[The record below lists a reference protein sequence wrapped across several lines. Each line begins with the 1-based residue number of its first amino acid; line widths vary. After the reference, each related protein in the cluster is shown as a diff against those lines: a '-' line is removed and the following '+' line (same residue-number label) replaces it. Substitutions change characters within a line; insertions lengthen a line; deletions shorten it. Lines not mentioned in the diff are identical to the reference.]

1 MKMALNQ
8 NWDLES
14 IFPGGSS
21 SQAYIAY
28 LDSLDAAL
36 KSLLAETSGAAP
48 ADAEQ
53 WVVLLDRAQD
63 LAKKVRH
70 AGAFVGCLTAQNV
83 KDDQA
88 KLLAGRMRVIGAAFA
103 SSLTYLDKHV
113 TDMSEEEWVSLASH
127 PSLAPIKF
135 NLDER
140 RRRAKEKM
148 PTAQET
154 LVNDLSID
162 GYHGWSTLYDT
173 VVGRMSIAI
182 EENGKTVRLSPGQ
195 AENKMKSPDREFR
208 EHVFARW
215 EEAWTNE
222 ADFCALALNNLAG
235 FRLNLYKHRGWT
247 DVTSEPLDYNRM
259 QPATLAAMWSAIKAN
274 EGRLVK
280 FLKRKQELLG
290 TDKLDWH
297 DVTAP
302 IGSAGS
308 HMSFDEAA
316 EFIVEQFRRFN
327 PAMADFTAKCFHERW
342 IEAEDRPGK
351 RPGAFCT
358 TFPEKQESR
367 VFMTF
372 SGTMGNVTTLAHEL
386 GHAYH
391 QSVMNELPP
400 FAQQYAM
407 NVAETASTFAEVAVG
422 DAALALAK
430 SKDEKITLIEDKL
443 QRAATL
449 LMNIQARYLFETRF
463 YEERKLGVVSKQ
475 RLNELMVAA
484 QREAFAGTLEKYHP
498 HFWAAKLH
506 FYMTT
511 VPFYNFPYTF
521 GYLFATGVYAQAMKE
536 GPTFA
541 KKYDDLLRDTGR
553 MRTEDLALRHLGVD
567 ITRQDFWQSAIDSA
581 LAELDEFLALTAKA

>member
-1 MKMALNQ
+1 MALSQ

-14 IFPGGSS
+14 LFPGGSS

-28 LDSLDAAL
+28 LDTLDEAI
-36 KSLLAETSGAAP
+36 KSLLAETSGP
-48 ADAEQ
+48 PPQTAET
-53 WVVLLDRAQD
+53 WATLLSHVQS

-83 KDDQA
+83 KDEQA
-88 KLLAGRMRVIGAAFA
+88 KLLAGRMRVIGAAYA
-103 SSLTYLDKHV
+103 SALTYLDKHIV
-113 TDMSEEEWVSLASH
+113 GMSEEEWLALAGDYSLA
-127 PSLAPIKF
+127 AIRF
-135 NLDER
+135 NLEER

-182 EENGKTVRLSPGQ
+182 DENGKTVRLSPGQ
-195 AENKMKSPDREFR
+195 AENKMKSPNRELR
-208 EHVFARW
+208 EHIFERW
-215 EEAWTNE
+215 EEAWANE

-235 FRLNLYKHRGWT
+235 FRLNLYKHRGWS
-247 DVTSEPLDYNRM
+247 DVAYEPLDYNRM
-259 QPATLAAMWSAIKAN
+259 QPATLAAMWAAIDAN
-274 EGRLVK
+274 KGRLVK

-297 DVTAP
+297 DVNAP
-302 IGSAGS
+302 VGSSGS
-308 HMSFDEAA
+308 HMSFDAA
-316 EFIVEQFRRFN
+316 ADFIVEQFRRFN
-327 PAMADFTAKCFHERW
+327 PAMADFTAKCFNEGW

-422 DAALALAK
+422 DAALALA
-430 SKDEKITLIEDKL
+430 SSQAEKITLMEDKL

-475 RLNELMVAA
+475 RLNELMVKA
-484 QREAFAGTLEKYHP
+484 QSEAFADSLSRYHP

-506 FYMTT
+506 FFNTG

-536 GPTFA
+536 GPSFA

-567 ITRQDFWQSAIDSA
+567 ITQQDFWQSAIDSA
-581 LAELDEFLALTAKA
+581 LAELDEFLALTAKG

>member
-1 MKMALNQ
+1 MALSQ
-8 NWDLES
+8 NWNLES

-21 SQAYIAY
+21 SQAYATY
-28 LDSLDAAL
+28 LDSLEAAIKELL
-36 KSLLAETSGAAP
+36 KETSGPPPKAAEDW
-48 ADAEQ
+48 A
-53 WVVLLDRAQD
+53 VLLDHVQS

-83 KDDQA
+83 KDDPA
-88 KLLAGRMRVIGAAFA
+88 KLLVGRMRVIGAAYA
-103 SSLTYLDKHV
+103 SALTYLDKHV
-113 TDMSEEEWVSLASH
+113 VGMSEEQWLALAGDD
-127 PSLAPIKF
+127 SLAPIKF
-135 NLDER
+135 NLEER

-173 VVGRMSIAI
+173 VVSRMSIAI
-182 EENGKTVRLSPGQ
+182 EENGKTVLLSPGQ
-195 AENKMKSPDREFR
+195 AENKMKSPNREFR
-208 EHVFARW
+208 EHVFDRW
-215 EEAWTNE
+215 EEAWANE

-235 FRLNLYKHRGWT
+235 FRLNLYKHRGWS
-247 DVTSEPLDYNRM
+247 DVTYEPLDYNRM
-259 QPATLAAMWSAIKAN
+259 QPATLAAMWSAIDAN
-274 EGRLVK
+274 KGKLVK

-290 TDKLDWH
+290 TDKLNWH
-297 DVTAP
+297 DVNAP
-302 IGSAGS
+302 VGSVGS
-308 HMSFDEAA
+308 QMSFDAA
-316 EFIVEQFRRFN
+316 ANFIVEQFRRFN
-327 PAMADFTAKCFHERW
+327 PAMADFTAKCFSERW

-372 SGTMGNVTTLAHEL
+372 SGTMSNVTTLAHEL

-422 DAALALAK
+422 DAALALAG
-430 SKDEKITLIEDKL
+430 SQAEKITLMEDKL

-463 YEERKLGVVSKQ
+463 YDERKRGVVSKQ
-475 RLNELMVAA
+475 RLNELMVMA
-484 QREAFAGTLEKYHP
+484 QKEAFADTLDKYHP

-506 FYMTT
+506 FFNTG

-521 GYLFATGVYAQAMKE
+521 GYLFATGVYAQAMQE
-536 GPTFA
+536 GPSFA

-567 ITRQDFWQSAIDSA
+567 ITRTEFWQSAIDSA